1 MPDAGD
7 ARIMYKSPDELYSI
21 IPGRFPSYGP
31 SASNNILII
40 DYIGRNYCILFRS
53 TLCLA
58 AREKNCRKKTPAPG
72 ASPYAGTI
80 YIFSILRMH
89 YGHGSGMA
97 RNISSNPS

>member
-31 SASNNILII
+31 SASNNIFII

-53 TLCLA
+53 TLYLA
-58 AREKNCRKKTPAPG
+58 AGVKNCRKKTPAPG
-72 ASPYAGTI
+72 HPRTPAQYTFFP
-80 YIFSILRMH
+80 
-89 YGHGSGMA
+89 
-97 RNISSNPS
+97 